1 MTYQKKAVQK
11 TNHPKGES
19 KMNMPTINVQQTG
32 LNIRR
37 LMDVN
42 GLVIKDVQNVFGFNT
57 PQAIYK
63 WVHGDSLPTVDNLVV
78 LSAIFGVGIDKILV
92 VERGAGQ

>member
-1 MTYQKKAVQK
+1 MILPV
-11 TNHPKGES
+11 
-19 KMNMPTINVQQTG
+19 INVRKTG

-42 GLVIKDVQNVFGFNT
+42 GMAIKDIQNVFGFNT
-57 PQAIYK
+57 PQAVYK
-63 WVHGDSLPTVDNLVV
+63 WVHGDSLPTVDNLVI
-78 LSAIFGVGIDKILV
+78 LSAIFGVSVDTILV